1 MAIETLVPNGD
12 DAAWDSGG
20 WDDINEG
27 VPGDDD
33 TTKVVET
40 TKSITM
46 IFDLVNSAL
55 EDADTINSV
64 TIDARLRCDLASGD
78 SVFRFDLLIGGTPQ
92 GFTDQVPTSSWATY
106 TGITNAAW
114 DSDWTAAELDGM
126 QISIT
131 SRQTGMPTADLW
143 EVTAL
148 DVVIDY
154 TAAAGGQLHT
164 IKQNLNGLGVG
175 GPFYNNQIG

>member
-12 DAAWDSGG
+12 DAGWASGG

-33 TTKVVET
+33 TTKVTET
-40 TKSITM
+40 AKTQTI

-55 EDADTINSV
+55 EDGDTINSV
-64 TIDARLRCDLASGD
+64 TIDARLRCDLASAD

-92 GFTDQVPTSSWATY
+92 GLTDQVPTSSWATY

-114 DSDWTAAELDGM
+114 DVDWTAAQLDGM
-126 QISIT
+126 QVSVI
-131 SRQTGMPTADLW
+131 SRQTGMPTTDLW
-143 EVTAL
+143 EITAL
-148 DVVIDY
+148 DIVIDY
-154 TAAAGGQLHT
+154 TPAATGQLHSHH
-164 IKQNLNGLGVG
+164 KNLNGLGVG
-175 GPFYNNQIG
+175 GPFYINPIG